1 MVCASCCGRW
11 WVETVTDSPLPGGAA
26 TLLYPPAMAG
36 GRRGALHLPPPLPR
50 RPGTTH
56 RAALPAVAVLAPAP
70 RRHEARL
77 PPLAREGGGEGGDGT
92 LTASVVRR
100 RASPAAH
107 PAYTRRRCVVF
118 FSTMVRRMRG
128 GGGIELGG
136 HGTYCCHGGRGPHGG
151 RTAGGAT
158 RCRHC
163 GTYVDGLSCGL
174 RR

>member
-11 WVETVTDSPLPGGAA
+11 WVETVTDSPLPDGAA

-50 RPGTTH
+50 CPGTTH

-77 PPLAREGGGEGGDGT
+77 PPSAREGGGEGGDGT

-107 PAYTRRRCVVF
+107 PAYTRCQCVF
-118 FSTMVRRMRG
+118 FISQVERAGGERG
-128 GGGIELGG
+128 GG
-136 HGTYCCHGGRGPHGG
+136 
-151 RTAGGAT
+151 
-158 RCRHC
+158 
-163 GTYVDGLSCGL
+163 
-174 RR
+174 